1 MYEDADQNVPNEHDM
16 QELLHTLQPDG
27 GWTNALGEYITLPEA
42 YHWRQDLIQCE
53 NQLKHL
59 SECEAQL
66 DSSRLIQP
74 VAFQSESVWL
84 SPDPLLDTLTTLY
97 TVLMAQFQY
106 NGYGQHYSPSP
117 YAQRFL
123 QAFDSSTYL
132 HQAGFHHSP
141 VLERDQAEQIVEDL
155 NQRLASWYH
164 ALKQPDFS
172 YECSRQRRKSRDN
185 AKRLNELIDALFECH
200 SRLLVL
206 RVDLSYTQVDTP
218 YIDYETARYHREQLC
233 RAFANHSL
241 FTYLVGY
248 VWKLEW
254 QPEKGFHY
262 HMLFFFNAQYVQE
275 DVTLAQRIG
284 EFWMHQITGGL
295 GLYYN
300 CNRDA
305 EKHYRNNAMGRI
317 EYHDYAKRQNLKNTA
332 GYLAKIDEY
341 AAMLVSGR
349 AFQTSTLP
357 TLPTGARI
365 GRPRQSPSW
374 LGTKNDPDWDGIGS
388 SI

>member
-1 MYEDADQNVPNEHDM
+1 MNDPLDNDAMTDDDM
-16 QELLHTLQPDG
+16 LDWLSAWYSPEQA
-27 GWTNALGEYITLPEA
+27 TNALGQPITRPPD
-42 YHWRQDLIQCE
+42 YYWRQDLIHADQ
-53 NQLKHL
+53 QLKALADHRPM
-59 SECEAQL
+59 L
-66 DSSRLIQP
+66 DAERLIQP
-74 VAFQSESVWL
+74 HAFGSDAVVL
-84 SPDPLLDTLTTLY
+84 APDAVLDQLTTLY

-132 HQAGFHHSP
+132 HQAGFHHPP

-241 FTYLVGY
+241 FTHLVGY

-357 TLPTGARI
+357 TFPTGARI